1 MGNTTKETSF
11 VGKRSS
17 VLVEMP
23 IIHIYVEVLRKKWDI
38 QVQEK
43 GLGQTQNFGNHQ
55 IQNDMGSKEA
65 GGISKS
71 KRSVV

>member
-23 IIHIYVEVLRKKWDI
+23 IIHTRGSIKKEVGYPSSGERSGPNTKLRKSSDT
-38 QVQEK
+38 E
-43 GLGQTQNFGNHQ
+43 
-55 IQNDMGSKEA
+55 
-65 GGISKS
+65 
-71 KRSVV
+71 